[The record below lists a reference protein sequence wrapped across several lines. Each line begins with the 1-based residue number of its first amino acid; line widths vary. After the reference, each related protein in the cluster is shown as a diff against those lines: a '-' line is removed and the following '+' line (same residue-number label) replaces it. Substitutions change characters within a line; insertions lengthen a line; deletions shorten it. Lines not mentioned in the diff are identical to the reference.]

1 MGLARYTI
9 RRLLQAIP
17 VLLGIVTITFFL
29 SNAIPGNPVDV
40 MLGPSPAQQQEAAI
54 KAKFGLNKPLW
65 VRYINYLGDVSPIWL
80 STVDTFPY
88 VTPEFGVEL
97 GQSIKYS
104 GVSVSQKIMERLPV
118 TMLLMG
124 SAFAFAIVTAIPLGI
139 ISAYRRNQPTD
150 HVSRVAALVGV
161 STPSFWIGL
170 VLIIVFSFS
179 LNLFPSSNLVMP
191 WAPPSA
197 VDGASTRIG
206 VVATAVHHLIL
217 PTISLGTLQMAAI
230 TRIQRSSMLEQLSQ
244 EYVRL
249 ARAYGVSD
257 RKILRKHA
265 FRPSQLP
272 VITIVGLNLT
282 TAIGGAVLTETVFGI
297 NGMGRLII
305 QGIQSLDYPLIM
317 GTTIVF
323 GVVFVIGVILTD
335 ISYAYID
342 PRVSYGDREA

>member
-1 MGLARYTI
+1 
-9 RRLLQAIP
+9 
-17 VLLGIVTITFFL
+17 
-29 SNAIPGNPVDV
+29 
-40 MLGPSPAQQQEAAI
+40 
-54 KAKFGLNKPLW
+54 
-65 VRYINYLGDVSPIWL
+65 
-80 STVDTFPY
+80 
-88 VTPEFGVEL
+88 
-97 GQSIKYS
+97 
-104 GVSVSQKIMERLPV
+104 
-118 TMLLMG
+118 
-124 SAFAFAIVTAIPLGI
+124 
-139 ISAYRRNQPTD
+139 
-150 HVSRVAALVGV
+150 
-161 STPSFWIGL
+161 
-170 VLIIVFSFS
+170 
-179 LNLFPSSNLVMP
+179 
-191 WAPPSA
+191 
-197 VDGASTRIG
+197 
-206 VVATAVHHLIL
+206 
-217 PTISLGTLQMAAI
+217 
-230 TRIQRSSMLEQLSQ
+230 MLEQLSQ